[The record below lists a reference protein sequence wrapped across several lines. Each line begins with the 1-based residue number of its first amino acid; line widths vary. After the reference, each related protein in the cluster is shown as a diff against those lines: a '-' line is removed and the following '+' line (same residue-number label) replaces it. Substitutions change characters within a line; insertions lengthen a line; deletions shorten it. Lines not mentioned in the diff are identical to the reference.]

1 MHIELQINDE
11 KADFF
16 LEYLNSFK
24 NGVIENITIKKNTK
38 QSFLVGSIEEVRERV
53 DNAKKRG
60 NYTSH
65 QEFWEEMGVE

>member
-24 NGVIENITIKKNTK
+24 NGIIENITIKKK
-38 QSFLVGSIEEVRERV
+38 EKHSFLVSSIEEVKERV
-53 DNAKKRG
+53 DNAQKRG
-60 NYTSH
+60 NYTPH
-65 QEFWEEMGVE
+65 KEFWEEMGLE